1 MKIAGNRIGKNVT
14 VCLFDVDGTLIDSP
28 RHGIVSGQEV
38 ARKLG
43 LRVPEEEEIIRVLT
57 LATGF
62 EQYLNEIW
70 PGEVT
75 PEDYDRV
82 YRECGFHDMPI
93 QVFPGTRRALRKI
106 REKCFL
112 GIISNRDRTSLE
124 RRLKQSD
131 IDLGWFEVIQAIEC
145 EKSNPIRKPDPE
157 VFIKPCCKIY
167 AHGYSPEEAVL
178 VGDAIVDY
186 QTTIDTPVDFVG
198 VLSGLTSRKMFLAA
212 GVPGE
217 HILNS
222 VADLPDFLGI

>member
-1 MKIAGNRIGKNVT
+1 MKITAGKRISKNVT

-28 RHGIVSGQEV
+28 RHGVVSGKEV

-43 LRVPEEEEIIRVLT
+43 LRVPADEEIIQVLT

-62 EQYLNEIW
+62 EQYLRAIW

-75 PEDYDRV
+75 MEDYDRA
-82 YRECGFHDMPI
+82 YHECGFHQVPI
-93 QVFPGTRRALRKI
+93 PVFPGTREALGKI

-124 RRLKQSD
+124 RRLEQSRIS
-131 IDLGWFEVIQAIEC
+131 IDWFAVIQSIEEPNC
-145 EKSNPIRKPDPE
+145 IYKPDPE
-157 VFIKPCCKIY
+157 VFTQPCCKIY

-178 VGDAIVDY
+178 VGDTIVDY
-186 QTTIDTPVDFVG
+186 QTTIDTPIDFVG
-198 VLSGLTSRKMFLAA
+198 VLSGLTSKEMFLEA
-212 GVPGE
+212 GVPEE

-222 VADLPDFLGI
+222 VADLPNFLGI